1 MVGKLKFL
9 LLPLSWILFLV
20 LKMRHFL
27 YDKGYQ
33 TSKEY
38 DLPLICV
45 GNLALGGTGKTPMS
59 EYLIALLKPL
69 YPLAL
74 LSRGYKRHSKGFI
87 LADDNATPTL
97 IGDEPYQLFYKNK
110 DIVVAVSE
118 ERTLG
123 VERLLEHFKRKLVV
137 ILDDAMQHR
146 KIKAGYYL
154 LLSDYQHLFCDDFL
168 LPVGHLRDLKERAHS
183 AQSII
188 ITKSPSDLTLKKASE
203 IKKRLSLYTPNVYFT
218 QILYSPVVKNLSDEM
233 RLEDFLQKKFTLV
246 TGIAN
251 PTPLIKYLKEKKQD
265 FKHLQFPD
273 HHSFSQAE
281 IKALSQEPL
290 ILTTEKDFVRLKKE
304 LSNLYYLPITTQF
317 IFEEDQKAF
326 EREIFNFCD
335 GFFKD

>member
-1 MVGKLKFL
+1 MVKKLKFL

-20 LKMRHFL
+20 LKIRHFL

-38 DLPLICV
+38 ELPLICV

-97 IGDEPYQLFYKNK
+97 IGDEPYQLFYKNR
-110 DIVVAVSE
+110 DIAIAVSE
-118 ERTLG
+118 KRTLG
-123 VERLLEHFKRKLVV
+123 VERLLEHFKRKLVI

-146 KIKAGYYL
+146 KIKAGYYI
-154 LLSDYQHLFCDDFL
+154 LLSDYQNLFYNDFL
-168 LPVGHLRDLKERAHS
+168 LPVGHLRDLKQRAYS

-188 ITKSPSDLTLKKASE
+188 ITKSPSDLTQQKASE
-203 IKKRLSLYTPNVYFT
+203 IRKKLYSYTKNIYFT
-218 QILYSPVVKNLSDEM
+218 QILYSSIVKNLSSEIL
-233 RLEDFLQKKFTLV
+233 LEDFLQNEFTLV

-251 PTPLIKYLKEKKQD
+251 PTHLLKYLKEKKKD

-273 HHSFSQAE
+273 HHSFSKAE

-290 ILTTEKDFVRLKKE
+290 ILTTEKDFVRLKNE
-304 LSNLYYLPITTQF
+304 LNNIYYLPINTQF

-326 EREIFNFCD
+326 ETEILNFCD
-335 GFFKD
+335 SFFKN